1 MKQIIILFVSVM
13 IYSLLGAQE
22 VIKPGPNIKDIEG
35 RSYKTVFIGNQHW
48 MADNLNTSKYN
59 DGTKIQN
66 LTNRE
71 DWSSCVIGSWV
82 FYDNDPKNAYLGKL
96 YSWYT
101 VSEEHNGNKN
111 VCPSGWKVPSKD
123 DFDELL
129 NYLGGKEVAGQKM
142 KSLESPTGW
151 STNVNF
157 NKNTNT
163 SKFSA
168 VPGGER
174 NFSDFNSNSDFMYK
188 RIYGNYWTSTLE
200 TPGNLNTAISLGL
213 SYSSD
218 KVDLDNSHALWVNST
233 SNGYSIRCIS
243 SKANK
248 KINNDLNSV
257 PEPIEKKAAKNPSSN
272 SIKAQG
278 KLGPVISD
286 VDGNSYKT
294 IFIGTQQWMAENL
307 KTSKYNDGSSIQK
320 NKQINENNKEEIAS
334 WYDYNEDS
342 VKSAK
347 FGYLYNWHA
356 LNKTTNGNRNICPK
370 GWHVPTDKDWTIL
383 SNFLGGESIAAIK
396 MKEPN
401 TSNWISSNNENAN
414 ASLFS
419 SLPSGCLNPNNSY
432 DNIGLNSFFWSST
445 EYFSNFAW
453 GRSLDHI
460 KGIFSRVDG
469 VKEMGLS
476 IRCVSSKTLKPE
488 IINEDSITSIP
499 TQIEQSNFVSPKE
512 EIKLGPNIKD
522 IEGRSYKTVFI
533 GNQHWMADNL
543 NTSKYNDGTK
553 IQNLTNRYDWMDCVI
568 GSWVYYENDPKN
580 AYLGKLYS
588 WYTVSG
594 AHNGNKNV
602 CPTGWKVPSKDDFD
616 ELINYLGGKEVAGQ
630 KMKSLESPTGWK
642 TNVNFNKNTNTSKFS
657 SLAGGSRRFASTNI
671 TFNYD
676 FDGKTL
682 SGNYWTSTL
691 ILSEKLPYF
700 LKLSYEYDNASLDY
714 DLYSMSKS
722 NGYSIRC
729 IKEKNSK

>member
-1 MKQIIILFVSVM
+1 MKQIIILSIFIV

-22 VIKPGPNIKDIEG
+22 VVKPGPNIKDIEG
-35 RSYKTVFIGNQHW
+35 HPYKTVFIGNQHW

-66 LTNRE
+66 LTNRD

-82 FYDNDPKNAYLGKL
+82 YYNNDQKNEYLGKL

-101 VSEEHNGNKN
+101 VSKAYNGNKN

-123 DFDELL
+123 DFDELI

-151 STNVNF
+151 KTNVNF

-168 VPGGER
+168 VAGGSR
-174 NFSDFNSNSDFMYK
+174 GFASTNTTFNYDFGFKTLS
-188 RIYGNYWTSTLE
+188 GNYWTSTLNGGSE
-200 TPGNLNTAISLGL
+200 KLPYFLEL
-213 SYSSD
+213 SYEYDNAS
-218 KVDLDNSHALWVNST
+218 LDYNLYSMSK
-233 SNGYSIRCIS
+233 SNGYSVRCIS
-243 SKANK
+243 SKTNK
-248 KINNDLNSV
+248 LINNDLNSV
-257 PEPIEKKAAKNPSSN
+257 PQPIEKKAAKNLSSN

-278 KLGPVISD
+278 KFGPVISD

-294 IFIGTQQWMAENL
+294 VFIGTQQWMAENL
-307 KTSKYNDGSSIQK
+307 KTSKYNDGTSIQK

-347 FGYLYNWHA
+347 FGHLYNWHVV
-356 LNKTTNGNRNICPK
+356 NKTTNGNRNICPK
-370 GWHVPTDKDWTIL
+370 GWHVPADKDWTIL
-383 SNFLGGESIAAIK
+383 SNFLGGESIAGIK

-453 GRSLDHI
+453 GRSLDYT

-499 TQIEQSNFVSPKE
+499 AHIEQSNFAPPKE

-522 IEGRSYKTVFI
+522 IEGHPYKTVFI

-553 IQNLTNRYDWMDCVI
+553 IQNLTNRDDWSSCVI
-568 GSWVYYENDPKN
+568 GSWVYYNNDQKN
-580 AYLGKLYS
+580 EYLGKLYS
-588 WYTVSG
+588 WYTVSK
-594 AHNGNKNV
+594 AYNGNKNV
-602 CPTGWKVPSKDDFD
+602 CPSGWKVPSKDDFD

-657 SLAGGSRRFASTNI
+657 AVAGGSRGFASTNT

-676 FDGKTL
+676 FGFKTL

-700 LKLSYEYDNASLDY
+700 LELSYEYDNASLDY

-722 NGYSIRC
+722 NGYSVRC